1 MWTSRKWVFLPALL
15 AMPFAS
21 ICTYARAD
29 ATPEPPPSNA
39 VGDPAGRV
47 FSLAEIER
55 IALAQQPQM
64 LVAHAQTRIAEA
76 GADLARS
83 PLLPQVTGLAQY
95 TRETGNFAPRPGA
108 VPGGTTVTNAAGQM
122 FTITEA
128 APTTSLTQ
136 TYDYWNFGL
145 TGTQLIYDFGQTYD
159 KYRSARETQEAQ
171 RATEDATR
179 FVVLS
184 TVRGAY
190 FAARSNKDLIEVARE
205 NVADQEKHLTQVQG
219 FVDVGTQP
227 MIALAQQKSALAT
240 ARVQFVTAQNNYE
253 ISKAQLNQAAGMRGG
268 TNYDL
273 SDEGLGPVA
282 GEDEPLTS
290 LLTEALKTRPE
301 MASFTKQRAAQEDSI
316 SAAKGSYG
324 PAFSA
329 AAGLTAAGTSLTGL
343 VPNWNAG
350 LILSWPIFQGGL
362 TVAEVHQAQATLSSV
377 EAMAESELLQ
387 IQVQVDT
394 ARLAV
399 RGAKASLGAAED
411 ALTNAREQ
419 LRLAEQRYSTGVGSI
434 IELND
439 AQVAR
444 TTAAAQLVQARYGVA
459 SARAQLLAALGRP

>member
-1 MWTSRKWVFLPALL
+1 MWTSRNWVFLPALL
-15 AMPFAS
+15 AMPCAS
-21 ICTYARAD
+21 IWTYARAD
-29 ATPEPPPSNA
+29 ATPEPPPNA

-108 VPGGTTVTNAAGQM
+108 VPSVATANGTQV
-122 FTITEA
+122 TEA
-128 APTTSLTQ
+128 APTTSLSQ
-136 TYDYWNFGL
+136 SYDYWNFGL
-145 TGTQLIYDFGQTYD
+145 TGTQLIYDFGQTYG
-159 KYRSARETQEAQ
+159 KYRSARDTEEAQ

-190 FAARSNKDLIEVARE
+190 FTARSNKDLIDVARE

-219 FVDVGTQP
+219 FVEVGTQP

-273 SDEGLGPVA
+273 SDESLGPVA
-282 GEDEPLTS
+282 GEDGSLTS
-290 LLTEALKTRPE
+290 LLSEALKARPE
-301 MASFTKQRAAQEDSI
+301 MASFVKQRAAQEDNI
-316 SAAKGSYG
+316 SAARGSYG

-329 AAGLTAAGTSLTGL
+329 AAGLTAAGTALTGL

-350 LILSWPIFQGGL
+350 LVLSWPIFQGGL

-399 RGAKASLGAAED
+399 RGAKASLGAADD

>member
-1 MWTSRKWVFLPALL
+1 MWTSRNWVILPAILT
-15 AMPFAS
+15 ASCAS
-21 ICTYARAD
+21 ISAYAQTDSTAER
-29 ATPEPPPSNA
+29 PPPA
-39 VGDPAGRV
+39 VVPAGRV
-47 FSLAEIER
+47 LELAEIER

-64 LVAHAQTRIAEA
+64 LAAQAQTRIAEA
-76 GADLARS
+76 GAELARS
-83 PLLPQVTGLAQY
+83 PLLPQVTGVAQY

-108 VPGGTTVTNAAGQM
+108 VPAATPTGTTATG
-122 FTITEA
+122 T
-128 APTTSLTQ
+128 PTTSLTQ
-136 TYDYWNFGL
+136 SYDYWNFGL
-145 TGTQLIYDFGQTYD
+145 TGTQLIYDFGQTFD
-159 KYRSARETQEAQ
+159 KYRAARETEDAQ
-171 RATEDATR
+171 SATERATR

-184 TVRGAY
+184 SVRGAY
-190 FAARSNKDLIEVARE
+190 FTARSNKDLIDVAQE
-205 NVADQEKHLTQVQG
+205 NLTDQEKHLTQVEG
-219 FVDVGTQP
+219 FVQVGTQP
-227 MIALAQQKSALAT
+227 PIALAQQKSAVAT
-240 ARVQFVTAQNNYE
+240 ARVQLVTAQNNYE

-268 TNYDL
+268 TDYDL
-273 SDEGLGPVA
+273 GDENVASVA
-282 GEDEPLTS
+282 GEDEPLAS
-290 LLTEALKTRPE
+290 LLSEALKARPE
-301 MASFTKQRAAQEDSI
+301 MASFAKQRQAEEDSV
-316 SAAKGSYG
+316 AAARGSYG

-329 AAGLTAAGTSLTGL
+329 AAGLTAAGTALSGL

-362 TVAEVHQAQATLSSV
+362 TVAEVHQAQALLSNV
-377 EAMAESELLQ
+377 AAMEESELLQ

-444 TTAAAQLVQARYGVA
+444 TSSAAQLVQARYGVA